1 MRAGRF
7 RLLAA
12 ASMLAAFC
20 MLNWGGCSSE
30 SSSGT
35 DEAETTPE
43 ETGSGGSSTETGDS
57 TSGKT
62 GGETGGS
69 ASKEEATQTIT
80 ISYVSEQGAA
90 PSAKTAEFTG
100 SYYKLTAS
108 DIPTLSAT
116 GYRFDGWSL
125 SEAGSVVNAG
135 YKLTQDTTLYALWSS
150 ISSMG
155 DLRSYYHTIKYLDT
169 DGSAISGLSPSGFW
183 EEDSV
188 DLSTATTSKAGYA
201 FLGWSVSLSD
211 KTIITGWDAE
221 ERTGNVTLYAVWSP
235 NTDTPY
241 TVRHFL
247 ENTELTGY
255 DEQTSD
261 IQHLTGTTDEYTQ
274 AKANT
279 YSGFASN
286 GITQERIAGDGSTVV
301 SIYYDRIT
309 TTLTFNLAGGS
320 GTESISGKYGTA
332 ITRPQ
337 DPSRTGY
344 TFTGWTPELP
354 DTYPLS
360 DETYTAVWTANQ
372 LGAITASA
380 PEYSAGAEGLLSADT
395 SGEDEIVFTAAA
407 GHTSYAWYIDGKKQ
421 SETGTELTMSSADYS
436 TGYYTVMLIADGRY
450 SAAVQVTVRN

>member
-12 ASMLAAFC
+12 AGMLAAFC
-20 MLNWGGCSSE
+20 MLSWGGCSSE

-35 DEAETTPE
+35 DEAETSPE
-43 ETGSGGSSTETGDS
+43 ETDSGGSSATTGDA
-57 TSGKT
+57 TSGNT
-62 GGETGGS
+62 GGN
-69 ASKEEATQTIT
+69 ASKEETAQTIA
-80 ISYVSEQGAA
+80 ISYVSEYGTA

-100 SYYKLTAS
+100 SCYKLTAS
-108 DIPTLSAT
+108 DLPVLSAT
-116 GYRFDGWSL
+116 GYIFKGGSL

-135 YKLTQDTTLYALWSS
+135 YKISEDTALYALWSS
-150 ISSMG
+150 ISSIG
-155 DLRSYYHTIKYLDT
+155 DLRPYYHTIKYLDT

-188 DLSTATTSKAGYA
+188 DLSTATAAKAGYT
-201 FLGWSVSLSD
+201 FLGWSASLLD
-211 KTIITGWDAE
+211 KTIVTGWGRE

-241 TVRHFL
+241 TARHFL

-255 DEQTSD
+255 EEQTSD

-274 AKANT
+274 AEANT
-279 YSGFASN
+279 YTGFAPD

-309 TTLTFNLAGGS
+309 TTLTFNLDGGT
-320 GTESISGKYGTA
+320 GTESITGKYGTA
-332 ITRPQ
+332 VTKPQ

-354 DTYPLS
+354 ETYPLS
-360 DETYTAVWTANQ
+360 GETYTAVWTANQ
-372 LGAITASA
+372 VGAITASA
-380 PEYSAGAEGLLSADT
+380 PEYSAGAEGLLSAAT
-395 SGEDEIVFTAAA
+395 SSEDEIIFTAAD
-407 GHTSYAWYIDGKKQ
+407 GYTSYVWYIDGKKQ
-421 SETGTELTMSSADYS
+421 SVTDTELTMSSSDYS